1 LNSQLKK
8 TVILGA
14 MFPLAVCGEIDPIAL
29 LNQARA
35 KIVENIG
42 RLPKY
47 TCVQSV
53 HRSRFEAIPAI
64 QVKDCAYVQDPEIE
78 PRLMLS
84 WADRFK
90 LDVTV
95 SEGAEMFSWVG
106 ARSFQ
111 SKDVDQIV
119 GGGMTG
125 TGDFGPFLISI
136 FSGKGSEY
144 RYLGP
149 QQERGRTLA
158 VYSYGVPLA
167 FSGYQ
172 VKVGPRPED
181 TSTMAYEGKFWID
194 PESAELSRLTIEV
207 PNPPRHARMCR
218 VETTIDYGRTAM
230 GGFDFLLPRLT
241 VLKMWDA
248 EAERSE
254 NKIEYSSCREFQ
266 TESVFRTDLEPSAG
280 NSATP
285 QKPVAIPP
293 GLTIK
298 IVLRSK
304 IDSDSSF
311 AGDAIE
317 GQLLNAIRVHG
328 SVLAPAGAIAHG
340 RIVRFERHLQPS
352 SYFEMGLK
360 FDSVEVNGSEV
371 PLILQAVPLSK
382 GDRIL
387 ADPLETR
394 QGVGIFM
401 FQSDRFTLDRKFVS
415 EWKTQKQ
422 EAAVRRQ
429 KSEDG
434 SR

>member
-1 LNSQLKK
+1 
-8 TVILGA
+8 
-14 MFPLAVCGEIDPIAL
+14 
-29 LNQARA
+29 
-35 KIVENIG
+35 
-42 RLPKY
+42 
-47 TCVQSV
+47 
-53 HRSRFEAIPAI
+53 
-64 QVKDCAYVQDPEIE
+64 
-78 PRLMLS
+78 
-84 WADRFK
+84 
-90 LDVTV
+90 
-95 SEGAEMFSWVG
+95 
-106 ARSFQ
+106 
-111 SKDVDQIV
+111 
-119 GGGMTG
+119 
-125 TGDFGPFLISI
+125 
-136 FSGKGSEY
+136 
-144 RYLGP
+144 
-149 QQERGRTLA
+149 

-266 TESVFRTDLEPSAG
+266 TESVFRTDLDPSAG

>member
-1 LNSQLKK
+1 
-8 TVILGA
+8 
-14 MFPLAVCGEIDPIAL
+14 MFPLAACGEIDPSAL

-53 HRSRFEAIPAI
+53 HRSTFEAIPAI
-64 QVKDCAYVQDPEIE
+64 QVNDCGYVRDPEIE

-84 WADRFK
+84 LTDRFK

-95 SEGAEMFSWVG
+95 SEGAEIFSWVG

-111 SKDVDQIV
+111 SQDVDQIV

-125 TGDFGPFLISI
+125 SGDFGPFLISI
-136 FSGKGSEY
+136 FTGKGSEY

-149 QQERGRTLA
+149 QQERGRTFA
-158 VYSYGVPLA
+158 VYSYSVPLA

-172 VKVGPRPED
+172 VKVGTRPED
-181 TSTMAYEGKFWID
+181 RATMAYEGKFWID
-194 PESAELSRLTIEV
+194 PENAELSHLTIEV

-218 VETTIDYGRTAM
+218 VETAIDYGRTAM

-248 EAERSE
+248 EAQRSE
-254 NKIEYSSCREFQ
+254 NKIEYSACQEFQ

-280 NSATP
+280 NSAVT

-298 IVLRSK
+298 IALRSR
-304 IDSDSSF
+304 IDSESSF

-317 GQLLNAIRVHG
+317 GQLLNAIRAHG
-328 SVLAPAGAIAHG
+328 SVLVPAGAIAHG
-340 RIVRFERHLQPS
+340 RIVRFERHYQPS
-352 SYFEMGLK
+352 NYFEMGLK
-360 FDSVEVNGSEV
+360 FDSVEANGSEV
-371 PLILQAVPLSK
+371 PLVLETVPLSK

-394 QGVGIFM
+394 QGVGTFL
-401 FQSDRFTLDRKFVS
+401 FQTDRFALDQKFVS

-422 EAAVRRQ
+422 KTEDRSQKTEDRRPH
-429 KSEDG
+429 SD
-434 SR
+434 S